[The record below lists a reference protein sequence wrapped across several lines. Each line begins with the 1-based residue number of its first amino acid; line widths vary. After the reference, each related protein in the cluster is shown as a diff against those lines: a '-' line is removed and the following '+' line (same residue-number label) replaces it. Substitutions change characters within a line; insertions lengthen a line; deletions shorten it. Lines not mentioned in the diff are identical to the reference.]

1 MKEKKLT
8 VYNETIDELYK
19 RLKTSEKG
27 LTDEEAKKRLLRD
40 GENKLMEKKRKSN
53 IVLFFEQFND
63 FMIILLIFAS
73 IFSAVISYIRNES
86 YVDSIIIIVIVV
98 INAILSFIQEKKA
111 DVAIQELNKMFV
123 TNNYVIRNGVKKS
136 VDVRNVVVGDI
147 LELEA
152 GDYVSADARIITS
165 DGLEINEST
174 LTGESK
180 SIKKDN
186 NNINT
191 EKELY
196 ERKNMVFAGCNVTN
210 GHAFVVVSSTG
221 MNTELGKIATSLI
234 DKKSDITPLQKKV
247 NQISKVLTYII
258 IAIIVVMMIIG
269 LLMKNDFFDILMLS
283 ISLAVAAIPEGMS
296 SIITIILSLGMTE
309 MAKRNVIIR
318 KMSSV
323 ETLGS
328 TDIICSDKTGTITQN
343 KMLVKTIYVNEQL
356 YTDEDIIP
364 NAELLI
370 QCAKN
375 CQNVVKNNNIY
386 MGDETEV
393 SIYKYL
399 EKITKNHVD
408 KDQRIKEYPFDS
420 DRKMMSTINKVEN
433 KSYSFTKGSL
443 DSIIN
448 NCTHYMLNGKK
459 YMIGSKYREK
469 ILEIEKEQSKKSLR
483 LLAFAYKDENVDCPE
498 KNMIFLGLIGMMDP
512 PRNNVP
518 SAIATCHKAGL
529 KPIMITGDSI
539 NTAIAIAKSVNII
552 DTDDKAIEG
561 KIIDKMTD
569 DELIEAVKYYQVYAR
584 ISPNTKLR
592 IVEALQSQGYI
603 VAMTGDGVNDAPAI
617 QKADIGIGMGI
628 TGTEVVKKVA
638 DCILVD
644 DSFST
649 IVDGVEEGRRITA
662 NIKKV
667 ILYLL
672 AGNIVEVI
680 LVFVSMLLNMEMF
693 TTLQLLWINLVTDS
707 IPAIMLAFE
716 KSDSDVMEN
725 NPANRSNSSFFT
737 PFLISKIVVSSIFKS
752 IIMITLFVYYAKT
765 KDANVAGSLMFIYL
779 VANELLYSFSCRN
792 LKKSVLNKKLFD
804 NIRLSIGVGILM
816 ILQVIVLTTGISKFF
831 IVDDIEFVNVLIVLG
846 ICLVTFVLGELIKP
860 MYVKLFKDYTEV
872 QNEK

>member
-111 DVAIQELNKMFV
+111 DVAIQELNKLFV

-792 LKKSVLNKKLFD
+792 LKKSVLNKKLLD

>member
-1 MKEKKLT
+1 MREEKKLN

-19 RLKTSEKG
+19 RLETTERG
-27 LTDEEAKKRLLRD
+27 LTDEEAQKRLLRD
-40 GENKLMEKKRKSN
+40 GENKLTEKKRKSN
-53 IVLFFEQFND
+53 IALFFGQFND

-136 VDVRNVVVGDI
+136 IDVRNVVVGDI

-165 DGLEINEST
+165 EGLEINEST

-186 NNINT
+186 ANINT

-247 NQISKVLTYII
+247 NQISKILTYII
-258 IAIIVVMMIIG
+258 LAIIVIMMAVG

-296 SIITIILSLGMTE
+296 SIITIILSLGMTA

-318 KMSSV
+318 KMASV

-343 KMLVKTIYVNEQL
+343 KMLVKSIYVNEQL
-356 YTDEDIIP
+356 YTDEDNIP
-364 NAELLI
+364 NAELLMR
-370 QCAKN
+370 CAKN
-375 CQNVVKNNNIY
+375 CQNVVKNNDIY

-399 EKITKNHVD
+399 EKITNNQVYV
-408 KDQRIKEYPFDS
+408 DQRIKEYPFDS
-420 DRKMMSTINKVEN
+420 DRKMMSTINQIDN

-448 NCTHYMLNGKK
+448 NCTHYILNGKM
-459 YMIGSKYREK
+459 YMMSPEYRQK
-469 ILEIEKEQSKKSLR
+469 IFEIEKEQSAKSLR
-483 LLAFAYKDENVDCPE
+483 LLAFAYKFENVEYPE
-498 KNMIFLGLIGMMDP
+498 EEMIFLGLIGMMDP
-512 PRNNVP
+512 PRESVP
-518 SAIATCHKAGL
+518 NAIATCHKAGL

-561 KIIDKMTD
+561 KIVDKMTD
-569 DELIEAVKYYQVYAR
+569 DELVEAVKYYQVYAR

-592 IVEALQSQGYI
+592 IVEALQSQGYV

-725 NPANRSNSSFFT
+725 SPSNRSNSSFFT
-737 PFLISKIVVSSIFKS
+737 PFLTSKIVISAIFKS
-752 IIMITLFVYYAKT
+752 IIMIVLFIYYAKT
-765 KDANVAGSLMFIYL
+765 QDANIAGSLMFIYL
-779 VANELLYSFSCRN
+779 VANELLYSLSCRN
-792 LKKSVLNKKLFD
+792 LKKSVLNKNLFD
-804 NIRLSIGVGILM
+804 NKRLSLGVGILM
-816 ILQVIVLTTGISKFF
+816 IVQVIVLTTGLSKFF
-831 IVDDIEFVNVLIVLG
+831 IVDGIGIINVLIVLG
-846 ICLVTFVLGELIKP
+846 ICLITFVIGELIKP
-860 MYVKLFKDYTEV
+860 IYVKLFKDYTEV
-872 QNEK
+872 K

>member
-1 MKEKKLT
+1 MREEKKLN

-19 RLKTSEKG
+19 RLETTERG
-27 LTDEEAKKRLLRD
+27 LTDEEAQKRLLRD
-40 GENKLMEKKRKSN
+40 GENKLTEKKRKSN
-53 IVLFFEQFND
+53 IALFFGQFND

-136 VDVRNVVVGDI
+136 IDVRNVVVGDI

-186 NNINT
+186 ANINT

-258 IAIIVVMMIIG
+258 LAIIVIMMAVG

-296 SIITIILSLGMTE
+296 SIITIILSLGMTA

-318 KMSSV
+318 KMASV

-343 KMLVKTIYVNEQL
+343 KMLVKSIYVNEQL
-356 YTDEDIIP
+356 YTDEDNIP
-364 NAELLI
+364 NAELLMR
-370 QCAKN
+370 CAKN
-375 CQNVVKNNNIY
+375 CQNVVKNNDIY

-399 EKITKNHVD
+399 EKITNNQVYV
-408 KDQRIKEYPFDS
+408 DQRIKEYPFDS
-420 DRKMMSTINKVEN
+420 DRKMMSTINQIDN

-448 NCTHYMLNGKK
+448 NCTHYILNGKM
-459 YMIGSKYREK
+459 YMMSPEYRQK
-469 ILEIEKEQSKKSLR
+469 IFEIEKEQSAKSLR
-483 LLAFAYKDENVDCPE
+483 LLAFAYKFENVEYPE
-498 KNMIFLGLIGMMDP
+498 EDMIFLGLIGMMDP
-512 PRNNVP
+512 PRESVP
-518 SAIATCHKAGL
+518 NAIATCHKAGL

-561 KIIDKMTD
+561 KIVDKMTD
-569 DELIEAVKYYQVYAR
+569 DEFVEAVKYYQVYAR

-592 IVEALQSQGYI
+592 IVEALQSQGYV

-725 NPANRSNSSFFT
+725 SPSNRSNSSFFT
-737 PFLISKIVVSSIFKS
+737 PFLTSKIVISAIFKS
-752 IIMITLFVYYAKT
+752 IIMIALFIYYAKT
-765 KDANVAGSLMFIYL
+765 QDANIAGSLMFIYL
-779 VANELLYSFSCRN
+779 VANELLYSLSCRN
-792 LKKSVLNKKLFD
+792 LKKSVLNKNLFD
-804 NIRLSIGVGILM
+804 NKRLSLGVGILM
-816 ILQVIVLTTGISKFF
+816 IVQVIVLTTGLSKFF
-831 IVDDIEFVNVLIVLG
+831 IVDGIGIINVLIVLG
-846 ICLVTFVLGELIKP
+846 ICLITFVIGELIKP
-860 MYVKLFKDYTEV
+860 IYVKLFKDYTEV
-872 QNEK
+872 K